1 MRRMSL
7 MLIFVMILTII
18 PIDISNAVGITDTL
32 TLRSS
37 KETISKNQVGVN
49 YDTEYIDVVYGSSY
63 TKDPLKDINT
73 SIDILVN
80 GTTDKDNYNF
90 SVNLAEHKIR
100 ISSKD
105 SNKKLSPNSLY
116 TVHIVAGLFKD
127 SSNVA
132 SPEINYNFVTKFNTT
147 TQSGIISST
156 ESSGGAITYT
166 FIDDVVLNPA
176 TVGNIQNYITL
187 TSSLTDNLKDDTYVA
202 DSIANYTVNVDP
214 TDNKKLIIKRTD
226 LGDFKDLSKY
236 TVTLKANCVYLKNAT
251 NSTIYN
257 QQKVINFSTDNMDD
271 IVKSTSP
278 INGTKNVD
286 LHSDISVTFEDK
298 YPIDTN
304 IDKTKVSL
312 ISRSG
317 SVHTN
322 VQNYVS
328 KDPGSNSL
336 KIDMDNLY
344 NDTKFELSKSEEY
357 TVKLAAGAIG
367 LQGKLNSS
375 NTLFRYNKDITFKF
389 QTKKDIP
396 KIVDTYPINSS
407 SNRFDENKL
416 HKESDGTYYLTAK
429 FEDLDKGIELYNGN
443 KTPSGFTLYA
453 DGSSE
458 NLIDD
463 TKELILDTETYSS
476 SKKTYMY
483 IPIRGKLGTNT
494 KYDWYVPGNVV
505 ENGALNEAGEK
516 LLNNAQSFSFST
528 TPIPTVSKLVDAT
541 VGEDY
546 DEDEPIILE
555 GGMFYSGGVKV
566 LFENEFGHTET
577 AERVVVD
584 GKIIKIYLP
593 DGSDRLEP
601 GTYKIIIENDDNH
614 KIIMEF
620 DTLSVIKKGDFAPE
634 EDKKVIKD
642 DSKGTVEQNMRF
654 SEDTLILSSSY
665 KSKSS
670 LDLDLDEIMG
680 EDSVVR
686 KIKCEGSKSSM
697 NLNLNTKSK
706 YADIDIYNLR
716 PIDYDRDKDV
726 VTSLGRVEP
735 VVIDSI
741 KNKLRSSHIVSDF
754 IQVTGDNCT
763 FDNVN
768 IKIPYEYAGDN
779 MNVLRY
785 DEEMRN
791 WYTVPFSIDRA
802 DKNVY
807 IKSSKK
813 GIFVIVD

>member
-1 MRRMSL
+1 MGRRISL
-7 MLIFVMILTII
+7 ILIFAMILTII

-37 KETISKNQVGVN
+37 KESISKNQVGVN

-90 SVNLAEHKIR
+90 SVNLTEHKIR

-105 SNKKLSPNSLY
+105 SSKKLSPNSLY

-132 SPEINYNFVTKFNTT
+132 SPEIDYNFVTKFNNTS
-147 TQSGIISST
+147 QSGIIVNT
-156 ESSGGAITYT
+156 EYSGGTITYT
-166 FIDDVVLNPA
+166 FVDDVMLNPDA
-176 TVGNIQNYITL
+176 IANKQNYITV
-187 TSSLTDNLKDDTYVA
+187 TSSLIDNLKDDTYVT
-202 DSIANYTVNVDP
+202 DSISNYTVNVDP
-214 TDNKKLIIKRTD
+214 TDHKKLIVKRTD

-236 TVTLKANCVYLKNAT
+236 IVTLKPNCVYLKNAT
-251 NSTIYN
+251 TIYN
-257 QQKVINFSTDNMDD
+257 QQNIINFSTDD
-271 IVKSTSP
+271 ILSTTDPTNGAGNIGLHP
-278 INGTKNVD
+278 I
-286 LHSDISVTFEDK
+286 ISVSFKHE
-298 YPIDTN
+298 YPIDSN

-317 SVHTN
+317 STYTN
-322 VQNYVS
+322 VQNYVYT
-328 KDPGSNSL
+328 DPASNSL

-389 QTKKDIP
+389 RTIKDRP
-396 KIVDTYPINSS
+396 KIVSTNPINSS

-416 HKESDGTYYLTAK
+416 HKESDGTYCLTAI

-483 IPIRGKLGTNT
+483 IPIKGKLDTNT

-505 ENGALNEAGEK
+505 ENGTLNEAGEK
-516 LLNNAQSFSFST
+516 LLNNTQAFSFST

-555 GGMFYSGGVKV
+555 GGMFYSGEIEVS
-566 LFENEFGHTET
+566 FENEFGHEED
-577 AERVVVD
+577 AERVVID
-584 GKIIKIYLP
+584 GKIAKVYLP

-601 GTYKIIIENDDNH
+601 GTYKIIIKNDDNH

-620 DTLSVIKKGDFAPE
+620 DTLSVIKKGEFAPE

-642 DSKGTVEQNMRF
+642 DSKGKVEQNMRV

-665 KSKSS
+665 KNKSS

-680 EDSVVR
+680 ADSVVR

-735 VVIDSI
+735 LVIDSI
-741 KNKLRSSHIVSDF
+741 KNKLRSAHIVSDF

-779 MNVLRY
+779 INVLRY
-785 DEEMRN
+785 DQEMRN

>member
-1 MRRMSL
+1 MRKISL
-7 MLIFVMILTII
+7 MLIFAIIITMI

-32 TLRSS
+32 SLRTS

-49 YDTEYIDVVYGSSY
+49 YDTEYIEVVYGSSY

-90 SVNLAEHKIR
+90 SVNLTEHKIR

-105 SNKKLSPNSLY
+105 SSRKLNPNSLY

-127 SSNVA
+127 SSSIAN
-132 SPEINYNFVTKFNTT
+132 PEINYNFVTKFNNTSQT
-147 TQSGIISST
+147 GIIDNT
-156 ESSGGAITYT
+156 EYSAGTIIYT
-166 FIDDVVLNPA
+166 FIDDIEFNFNA
-176 TVGNIQNYITL
+176 KDNIQNYITL
-187 TSSLTDNLKDDTYVA
+187 TSSLTDNLKDETYVA
-202 DSIANYTVNVDP
+202 DNISNYEWNIDS
-214 TDNKKLIIKRTD
+214 TDNKKLIVKRED

-236 TVTLKANCVYLKNAT
+236 TVTLKPNCVYLKNAT
-251 NSTIYN
+251 TIYN
-257 QQKVINFSTDNMDD
+257 QQNIINFSTDNMND
-271 IVKSTSP
+271 IVSSTDP
-278 INGTKNVD
+278 IDGDDNIG
-286 LHSDISVTFEDK
+286 LHPIISVKFKDK
-298 YPIDTN
+298 YPIDIN
-304 IDKTKVSL
+304 IDKTKLSL
-312 ISRSG
+312 ISGSG
-317 SVHTN
+317 VTYTN
-322 VQNYVS
+322 VQNYVYV
-328 KDPGSNSL
+328 DNTSNSL
-336 KIDMDNLY
+336 KIDMNNLY

-357 TVKLAAGAIG
+357 TVKLAPGAIG

-389 QTKKDIP
+389 QTIKDRP
-396 KIVDTYPINSS
+396 KIVETYPINSS

-443 KTPSGFTLYA
+443 KTPIGFTLYA

-458 NLIDD
+458 NLIDE

-483 IPIRGKLGTNT
+483 IPIKEKPGANT
-494 KYDWYVPGNVV
+494 KYDWYVPGNIV
-505 ENGALNEAGEK
+505 ENGALNESGEK
-516 LLNNAQSFSFST
+516 LLNNAQSFSFTT
-528 TPIPTVSKLVDAT
+528 TPMPIVSKIVDAT

-566 LFENEFGHTET
+566 YFENEFGHKER
-577 AERVVVD
+577 AERVVIN
-584 GKIIKIYLP
+584 GKIAKVYLP

-601 GTYKIIIENDDNH
+601 GTYKIIVENDDNH
-614 KIIMEF
+614 KTVVEF
-620 DTLSVIKKGDFAPE
+620 DTLSVIKKGDFAPL

-642 DSKGTVEQNMRF
+642 DSKGKVEQNMKV

-665 KSKSS
+665 KKKSS
-670 LDLDLDEIMG
+670 LELDLDEIMG

-686 KIKCEGSKSSM
+686 KIKYEGSKSSVHS
-697 NLNLNTKSK
+697 NINTKSK
-706 YADIDIYNLR
+706 YANIDIYNLR
-716 PIDYDRDKDV
+716 PIDYDRDKDIV
-726 VTSLGRVEP
+726 VSIGRVEP
-735 VVIDSI
+735 IVIDSI
-741 KNKLRSSHIVSDF
+741 KNKLRSVHVVSDF
-754 IQVTGDNCT
+754 IQVTGDNFT
-763 FDNVN
+763 FESVN

-779 MNVLRY
+779 INVLRY

-802 DKNVY
+802 DNNVY

-813 GIFVIVD
+813 GIFVVVD